1 MQQALLESPTLKS
14 AFLGLEMSLLWQ
26 NGLVMFLE
34 SSKWRQTY
42 IFPFEEDF
50 EGEPKGFFVEDK
62 GGKARDLFADKL
74 MLIFLISSSRR

>member
-1 MQQALLESPTLKS
+1 
-14 AFLGLEMSLLWQ
+14 
-26 NGLVMFLE
+26 MFLE